1 MIGTKARLTGLL
13 ATGFAALCAA
23 TLPSPGQATSSSQ
36 PLFSGEATVVRA
48 QVLDLPPIVLAG
60 TGFVEGPEF
69 AEEATLV
76 EAEVTPG
83 QTAGLVGLSAEVLH
97 AATVA
102 GGEAARSEASVASL
116 DVTVAGNT
124 IGADFLMARASAS
137 CGPNGP
143 SLAGSAEIANLVVNG
158 QAITVGAPNQRVE
171 LPNGFVIV
179 DEETTQVSGNKGEIT
194 VNALHVVVND
204 PLTGARIADV
214 VIASAH
220 ADVLCAGPPLC
231 PNPNDFVTGGGF
243 ISGKRHFAVAGGIK
257 RGLFWGH
264 LTYADRGAALKVKGS
279 SVTRYESI
287 DPTTRRIEG
296 TAEINGAP
304 GTYEAIV
311 SDNGE
316 PGRND
321 RFSIRLSTGYF
332 AAGML
337 EGGNIQLH
345 KPCR

>member
-23 TLPSPGQATSSSQ
+23 TLASPGQATSSSQ

-143 SLAGSAEIANLVVNG
+143 SLAGSAERAG
-158 QAITVGAPNQRVE
+158 YPR
-171 LPNGFVIV
+171 
-179 DEETTQVSGNKGEIT
+179 S
-194 VNALHVVVND
+194 
-204 PLTGARIADV
+204 RIGPAKT
-214 VIASAH
+214 
-220 ADVLCAGPPLC
+220 AGTRP
-231 PNPNDFVTGGGF
+231 
-243 ISGKRHFAVAGGIK
+243 
-257 RGLFWGH
+257 
-264 LTYADRGAALKVKGS
+264 KGS
-279 SVTRYESI
+279 RI
-287 DPTTRRIEG
+287 RRLLGRRPTVPRVQT
-296 TAEINGAP
+296 
-304 GTYEAIV
+304 
-311 SDNGE
+311 
-316 PGRND
+316 
-321 RFSIRLSTGYF
+321 
-332 AAGML
+332 ML
-337 EGGNIQLH
+337 
-345 KPCR
+345 